1 MKKIITI
8 LILILGFQVK
18 VSAQTNYESYTLP
31 QLMAEIKNDIPAEAQ
46 LYYKE
51 LNENQKMHYNGILQ
65 SYLDGNLECNY
76 VYTEPRGSLEEM
88 EQQLSDIIKAYK
100 AFLYEHKEFFFI
112 GLHYKPGYKTLEPF
126 HETVEYTLNL
136 AMAEDYYTIFDEEE
150 ISNRVIDTEKVKS
163 HFVEILNKRDQIYT
177 YISTLSNDYEKIKY
191 IHDYLI
197 LNNEYH
203 KTNSISH
210 TPAGAL
216 VDTETPVCEAYSEA
230 FQMLAHH
237 NNLIVAYATGSA
249 DNGDKIELHAWNH
262 VKLGT
267 YWYLIDVTWDEGLL
281 EHEVRDNYFLIPR
294 PSNTV
299 RSYDEKSIIPE
310 PFTTE
315 KYGSKPVYTININIT
330 EPDGEVREEN
340 QYVLSGDDVSFV
352 LLEKEGYDINVTGNY
367 ENISNN
373 GSITVTYTIKTFTIR
388 FFNGYELLKSETL
401 EYNETPEAPE
411 NPTKEKYV
419 FKGWSPE
426 IKPANA
432 NQDYEAVWEF
442 EPTFDNIFDLDNP
455 VMMIIIIS
463 AVGVVGLVILTILFK
478 ALFKKRWKKLIF
490 AWHQENNQ
498 VK

>member
-1 MKKIITI
+1 MKRIIAI

-18 VSAQTNYESYTLP
+18 VSAQANYESYTMP

-76 VYTEPRGSLEEM
+76 VYTEPRRSTEEM
-88 EQQLSDIIKAYK
+88 DQELADITTAYE

-112 GLHYKPGYKTLEPF
+112 GIHYTPGYKTLEPL
-126 HETVEYTLNL
+126 HEVVEYSLNI
-136 AMAEDYYTIFDEEE
+136 AMAEEYYITFDVES
-150 ISNRVIDTEKVKS
+150 SNRVINNAKVKS
-163 HFVEILNKRDQIYT
+163 HFVEILNKRDQIHAHV
-177 YISTLSNDYEKIKY
+177 STLENDYEKVKY

-197 LNNEYH
+197 LNNTYQ
-203 KTNSISH
+203 KTNNISH

-230 FQMLAHH
+230 FQMLSHH
-237 NNLIVAYATGSA
+237 NNLIVSYATGSA
-249 DNGDKIELHAWNH
+249 DNGDEIELHAWNH

-281 EHEVRDNYFLIPR
+281 EDEVRDNYFLIPR
-294 PSNTV
+294 PSNTL
-299 RSYDEKSIIPE
+299 RSYDTKSIIPT

-315 KYGSKPVYTININIT
+315 KYDNKPVYNIT
-330 EPDGEVREEN
+330 VTVTDPNGDVRVEH
-340 QYVLSGDDVSFV
+340 QYVLSGDDVNFV
-352 LLEKEGYDINVTGNY
+352 LLEKEGYDINVTGDY
-367 ENISNN
+367 ENISSN

-411 NPTKEKYV
+411 DPTKEKYV

-426 IKPANA
+426 IKPAKA

-455 VMMIIIIS
+455 VMMIVIIS
-463 AVGVVGLVILTILFK
+463 AVGFVGLVILTILFK
-478 ALFKKRWKKLIF
+478 ALFKKR
-490 AWHQENNQ
+490 
-498 VK
+498 